1 MIKKRRRLAAG
12 DVFKIK
18 IKDNI
23 YSYGQI
29 IDKKHD
35 LYVIYDIFSGEEEDL
50 QEVIKRP
57 IMFIVGCFDSKLK
70 RGDWT
75 ILGNC
80 EVSKDIV
87 IPQFKTE
94 TLEGFEII
102 NYKGEIIRKA
112 NKEEEKLLNYRED
125 ISPALLEDA
134 IKARYGIEEWD
145 EEFDSLIYRL

>member
-1 MIKKRRRLAAG
+1 MIKKRKRLATG
-12 DVFKIK
+12 DVFIIN

-29 IDKKHD
+29 IDKKYD
-35 LYVIYDIFSGEEEDL
+35 LYAIYDIFSSEEEDL

-57 IMFIVGCFDSKLK
+57 IMFLVNCFDIKFKS
-70 RGDWT
+70 GEWI
-75 ILGNC
+75 ILGNR

-87 IPQFKTE
+87 IPQFKIE

-102 NYKGEIIRKA
+102 NYKDETIRKA

-125 ISPALLEDA
+125 ISPALLEGA
-134 IKARYGIEEWD
+134 IKARHGIEEWD
-145 EEFDSLIYRL
+145 EEFDSLIYKS